1 MLDINASVADMKK
14 AEFEKFKADVVSI
27 ENELGLTR
35 EEAIEFKALIVGI
48 SSEDFELYGLEMLEE
63 ELSFERG
70 SIIKW
75 VSEES

>member
-1 MLDINASVADMKK
+1 MGIIMAYKQVEGS
-14 AEFEKFKADVVSI
+14 KFVS
-27 ENELGLTR
+27 
-35 EEAIEFKALIVGI
+35 
-48 SSEDFELYGLEMLEE
+48 LEMLEE

>member
-1 MLDINASVADMKK
+1 MLDVDASVDDMKK
-14 AEFEKFKADVVSI
+14 AEFEKFKTDVVSL
-27 ENELGLTR
+27 ENKLGLTR

-70 SIIKW
+70 SIIEW
-75 VSEES
+75 VSEET